1 MDTLHTGIRCNFVAG
16 LIYSRHRCYAKV
28 NTALARRRNQ
38 PGTTDGGVRFAFA
51 EQRIHGRILTLGG
64 HKLHEFLVV
73 FQRLDGVLI
82 IEAGLTI
89 FVQNVTAKCME
100 PACRIVRC
108 AVLFHKAIMPAFCV
122 LLHIFVQFFCC
133 RRHFIVTHI
142 TSVVHIEQRLKV
154 DRKLIH
160 FPFVG
165 SSLNR
170 HRNVLIQG
178 ALVNEI
184 RYRCENAHF
193 SVNANF
199 IVGKEVH
206 IRGRIRVVA
215 DHLQRIGQTVF
226 LFQFYHDIRGKRI
239 QLCLQRLRDFIF
251 FVVPDRDGNRAI
263 CLRSIIRAARRAAG
277 HQQRYR
283 YTYT

>member
-1 MDTLHTGIRCNFVAG
+1 MDTLHTRIRCNFIAS
-16 LIYSRHRCYAKV
+16 LIHSRHRCNAKV
-28 NTALARRRNQ
+28 NTALARRRDQ
-38 PGTTDGGVRFAFA
+38 PRTADGGVCFAFA
-51 EQRIHGRILTLGG
+51 EQRVHSRILALGG

-73 FQRLDGVLI
+73 FQSPDGVFI
-82 IEAGLTI
+82 VQAGLTI
-89 FVQNVTAKCME
+89 FVQNVTSKCVE
-100 PACRIVRC
+100 PACSVVRR
-108 AVLFHKAIMPAFCV
+108 AVLLHEAVMPAFRVFLHV
-122 LLHIFVQFFCC
+122 LVQFFCG
-133 RRHFIVTHI
+133 RRHFIITHI

-154 DRKLIH
+154 ERKLIH

-170 HRNVLIQG
+170 HWNVLIQG
-178 ALVNEI
+178 TLVDEI
-184 RYRCENAHF
+184 RYRCEDTHF

-215 DHLQRIGQTVF
+215 DHLQRIGQTIF
-226 LFQFYHDIRGKRI
+226 LFQFHHDIRGKRI